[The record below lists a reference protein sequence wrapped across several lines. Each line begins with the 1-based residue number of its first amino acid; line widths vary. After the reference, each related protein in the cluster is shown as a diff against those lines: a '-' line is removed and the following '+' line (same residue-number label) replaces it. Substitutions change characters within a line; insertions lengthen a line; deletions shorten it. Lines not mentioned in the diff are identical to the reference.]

1 MKVVGSFGEIVELSI
16 EIGVV
21 VSSQKIEESLIYNK
35 LVRVPT
41 LAKLH
46 CRNGWLRAFN
56 NVNNIIVLVANY
68 ENDEQLRF
76 ILQNKLSNDARNHL
90 SIMNNSIIRLPV
102 NFIQLL
108 NQFSRLMVVDN
119 NSYLLNKQ
127 INHSKLLN
135 GIYLSR
141 YSQVVIPMYDLH
153 TNVLC
158 GFQYIDQK
166 GTKKF
171 HPGSRL
177 KNSYHL
183 ITNKKLSGKTID
195 LTLVGEGFATVAS
208 AVLAISTINP
218 QLTVNGIVMFSSC
231 NLSSFMPFIGDGDVY
246 LLVDNDCSNKINIG
260 LEVAMKIQKT
270 MSHKPNFKLI
280 IPSIHSGI
288 SCDINDY
295 FCYHQNTYGNGC
307 EMVNILILSTC

>member
-1 MKVVGSFGEIVELSI
+1 MKVIGCLSEVIEFSI

-21 VSSQKIEESLIYNK
+21 VSSQNIEESLLSNK

-46 CRNGWLRAFN
+46 GRNGWLRAFS
-56 NVNNIIVLVANY
+56 NVNNVIVLVANY
-68 ENDEQLRF
+68 ENDLQLKF
-76 ILQNKLSNDARNHL
+76 LLQYKLSNNLNQNLRPV
-90 SIMNNSIIRLPV
+90 NNSITRLPV
-102 NFIQLL
+102 NFIK
-108 NQFSRLMVVDN
+108 LMNKFRYISVIDN
-119 NSYLLNKQ
+119 NTYLLNKQ
-127 INHSKLLN
+127 INHSLLLD
-135 GIYLSR
+135 GIYLST
-141 YSQVVIPMYDLH
+141 YAQVVIPMYDLH
-153 TNVLC
+153 TNALC

-177 KNSYHL
+177 KNSYHI
-183 ITNKKLSGKTID
+183 ITNNNLPGKAVG

-231 NLSSFMPFIGDGDVY
+231 NLTSFIPFIGNEDVC
-246 LLVDNDCSNKINIG
+246 LLVDNDCGNQINAGVDI
-260 LEVAMKIQKT
+260 AMKIQKI
-270 MSHKPNFKLI
+270 MSHKSNFKLI

-295 FCYHQNTYGNGC
+295 FCYYQNTYGNGY
-307 EMVNILILSTC
+307 EMVNRLILSAS